1 MTRTADTVNY
11 VDNSNGYISLDT
23 NAVTIDSTLV
33 TNGVAITDASEV
45 QNNTLFLYVKNT
57 YAGAKI
63 LYIRP
68 GCKLSGRTTS
78 AQPNA
83 LTGTLAISMAQN
95 KEYIIPINDLS
106 RFLQAA
112 NQDYDGGTSGTY
124 TGSVFID
131 FESGFTGTICP
142 FSYRTAFLA

>member
-1 MTRTADTVNY
+1 MTRTADTINY
-11 VDNSNGYISLDT
+11 VDNSNGYISLSSND
-23 NAVTIDSTLV
+23 VTIDSTLV
-33 TNGVAITDASEV
+33 TNGYVITDACEV

-57 YAGAKI
+57 YAGEKD

-68 GCKLSGRTTS
+68 GSKLSSRTAS

-83 LTGTLAISMAQN
+83 LKGGVTIAMAQDA
-95 KEYIIPINDLS
+95 EYIIPINDLS

-131 FESGFTGTICP
+131 FETGFTGIICP

>member
-11 VDNSNGYISLDT
+11 IDNSNGYISLSG
-23 NAVTIDSTLV
+23 NVVTIDSTLV
-33 TNGVAITDASEV
+33 TNGVSITDAHEV

-68 GCKLSGRTTS
+68 GSKLSGRTAS

-83 LTGTLAISMAQN
+83 LQGGLSFSMLQN
-95 KEYIIPINDLS
+95 AEYIIPINDLS

-124 TGSVFID
+124 TGAVFID
-131 FESGFTGTICP
+131 FESGFTGLIAP
-142 FSYRTAFLA
+142 FSYRTAFTA

>member
-1 MTRTADTVNY
+1 MTRTADTINY
-11 VDNSNGYISLDT
+11 IDNSNGYISLTAND
-23 NAVTIDSTLV
+23 VTIDNTLV
-33 TNGVAITDASEV
+33 ANGVSITDASDV

-68 GCKLSGRTTS
+68 GSKLSSRTES

-83 LTGTLAISMAQN
+83 LKGGVAISMAQDA
-95 KEYIIPINDLS
+95 EYIIPINDLS
-106 RFLQAA
+106 RFLQSDV
-112 NQDYDGGTSGTY
+112 QDYDGNSGA
-124 TGSVFID
+124 GGAVFID